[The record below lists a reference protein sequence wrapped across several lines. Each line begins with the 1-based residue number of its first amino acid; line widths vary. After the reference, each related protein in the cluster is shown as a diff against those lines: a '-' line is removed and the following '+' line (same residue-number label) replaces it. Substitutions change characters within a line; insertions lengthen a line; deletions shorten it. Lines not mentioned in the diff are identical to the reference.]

1 VRRPAYGTS
10 YRATALQ
17 VLCAFDVVARA
28 AERTYHDPG
37 RLNRQASRAFP
48 VASPVTEM
56 RR

>member
-28 AERTYHDPG
+28 AERTYHDPR